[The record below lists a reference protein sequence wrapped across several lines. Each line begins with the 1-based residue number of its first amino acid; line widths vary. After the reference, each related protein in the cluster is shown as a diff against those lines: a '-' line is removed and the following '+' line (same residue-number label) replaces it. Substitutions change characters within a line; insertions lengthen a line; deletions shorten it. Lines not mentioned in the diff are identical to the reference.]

1 MSQIIKAAAV
11 VTLAS
16 LGIANYLSNRTMG
29 PKANHAASPAAAT
42 SGAGQRQPAASALM
56 RSGASAILEQGTNG
70 HYFAKVE
77 TRGVTLNMVV
87 DTGASL
93 VSLTSEDA
101 RKLGINPL
109 PSEYTVRTMTAN
121 GEARAAPVK
130 LDMVRIDGVLVYD
143 VDAIVSQPGALG
155 TSLLGMSFLKKLAS
169 YKAEQGR
176 LVLHQ

>member
-16 LGIANYLSNRTMG
+16 LGLANYLSVRTMG
-29 PKANHAASPAAAT
+29 PKATNAPAANAAAS
-42 SGAGQRQPAASALM
+42 RNQPLSPVLM
-56 RSGASAILEQGTNG
+56 RSGATAVLEQGGNG
-70 HYFAKVE
+70 HYFARVE
-77 TRGVTLNMVV
+77 SRGVTLNMVV

-93 VSLTSEDA
+93 VTLSAEDA

-109 PSEYTVRTMTAN
+109 PGEYTVRTMTAN

-143 VDAIVSQPGALG
+143 VDAIVSPPGALG

-169 YKAEQGR
+169 YQAEQGR